1 MTTEHPSAIWQDLR
15 QKPVQLSSASTQLL
29 LQLVR
34 FRSSKMLLPGL
45 TEEQSNIMKIAFKEA
60 DTEGTGKLT
69 ASQLKDVFNAVTTSE
84 WDEELVTLFMRIV
97 DTDGDRMLNYDQLT
111 QLFSD
116 EDLEPEQL
124 FKMLFKMLDTN
135 RDGKLC
141 KQELS
146 QLFKIFED
154 DADGDRMSEEN
165 QQKMKGKSMCPLSRT
180 LTTTSIE
187 VVYYLTPLHILVR

>member
-1 MTTEHPSAIWQDLR
+1 MGR
-15 QKPVQLSSASTQLL
+15 
-29 LQLVR
+29 
-34 FRSSKMLLPGL
+34 
-45 TEEQSNIMKIAFKEA
+45 NIMKDAFKEA

-69 ASQLKDVFNAVTTSE
+69 ANQLKDVFNAVTTSE

-111 QLFSD
+111 QLF
-116 EDLEPEQL
+116 
-124 FKMLFKMLDTN
+124 KVLFKMLDTN

-146 QLFKIFED
+146 QFLKIFED

-165 QQKMKGKSMCPLSRT
+165 QQKMKEIIKTFDEDKDG
-180 LTTTSIE
+180 
-187 VVYYLTPLHILVR
+187 YLNVQEFSTFWAKKPAR

>member
-1 MTTEHPSAIWQDLR
+1 
-15 QKPVQLSSASTQLL
+15 
-29 LQLVR
+29 
-34 FRSSKMLLPGL
+34 
-45 TEEQSNIMKIAFKEA
+45 MKDAFKEA

-116 EDLEPEQL
+116 EELEPEQL

-146 QLFKIFED
+146 QLLKIFED
-154 DADGDRMSEEN
+154 DEDGDRMSEEN
-165 QQKMKGKSMCPLSRT
+165 QQKMKEIIKTFDEDKDG
-180 LTTTSIE
+180 
-187 VVYYLTPLHILVR
+187 YLNLQEFCTFWAENYDSD